1 MKLLNPKLVLDPAWI
16 CKAHTLD
23 LEYYQYLLLGAQQ
36 VYLKNLELGKFDNF
50 YEIAFHYFN
59 LNSVIADGRLY
70 DAGLKIIGS
79 DSNLSMI
86 SAQLA
91 DKADTVGKAIVKVTS
106 GILAKTMNLYL
117 IRQISGLEKIHFYFN
132 NNWIHDQPRIYFVF
146 KTVEPDEYEVVKLNL
161 RSSRGLGYS
170 VSVMTRLIIPDLKES
185 RFKEHLIAHKPI
197 LKDFD
202 PEKNV
207 MVIGNGVNLDPVNRI
222 CLAKDTVL
230 LNRIA
235 NPRHGFDA
243 NVLLDFHRLLEKQN
257 GIPFKLKSK

>member
-91 DKADTVGKAIVKVTS
+91 DKDDTVGKAIVKVTS